1 MCKSMNIKEIERDVL
16 DNADQ
21 NLETV
26 DKLKQTIKEHI
37 RHYNNDRIKMELF
50 NDMPNFRIHVVN

>member
-26 DKLKQTIKEHI
+26 DKLK
-37 RHYNNDRIKMELF
+37 
-50 NDMPNFRIHVVN
+50 